1 MAQAVRFDTWIWFRR
16 VLIALG
22 AVALIVLV
30 SGIYLVFAYRPASRI
45 DASGIEHRSWLVDLA
60 QPVHSVGGYVLVL
73 LVFAAVGLA
82 FAYASQRNR
91 AVGVVAASGVG
102 LVCVAIG
109 FVITGRQLPWSSLVF
124 VASGLATSFS
134 GIIGFPAEVTHVLVG
149 NSQVSPARY
158 QTTAWIHIAGLP
170 VFAVFATWCMLGA
183 IQSRRSPRPAGG
195 LEANVVRSPAE
206 PTRPVGAA
214 EALFGTDDPETVR
227 LQIDIFLHRHLGTGV
242 QTIEF
247 TKLGDGV
254 VLGVLTHDG
263 RHVVVRVHP
272 RGTNVAFRRTV
283 QEVQLLL
290 AAHGFPAPRPLL
302 DPQPFGVGT
311 ATVESALVQL
321 PPADTRDRMTRRA
334 LADGLAAFVRLS
346 APLAIRAE
354 LAGRGPLRAPA
365 PGSVFAPPFASSTAD
380 ASMRA
385 IDYAATASGAEWI
398 EELGARARLL
408 LAAAPESIP
417 VVGHFEWRDENVPAA
432 GGRIA
437 AIYAWNSIGTATEA
451 VVVGSAAHQFTISA
465 APPGSPPPIRV
476 PTLTEVQEFMTDYEA
491 ARGTPFTTAERVTAR
506 TAYVFCTAYGAR
518 CEHALAALGH
528 PTSTAFREQLVAHG
542 AALLG

>member
-1 MAQAVRFDTWIWFRR
+1 M
-16 VLIALG
+16 
-22 AVALIVLV
+22 
-30 SGIYLVFAYRPASRI
+30 
-45 DASGIEHRSWLVDLA
+45 
-60 QPVHSVGGYVLVL
+60 
-73 LVFAAVGLA
+73 
-82 FAYASQRNR
+82 
-91 AVGVVAASGVG
+91 
-102 LVCVAIG
+102 
-109 FVITGRQLPWSSLVF
+109 F

-183 IQSRRSPRPAGG
+183 IQASRAPKSAAAPDAPP
-195 LEANVVRSPAE
+195 NVVRSPAE
-206 PTRPVGAA
+206 PARPVGAA

-227 LQIDIFLHRHLGTGV
+227 LQIDTFLLRHLGTGV
-242 QTIEF
+242 EAIEF

-254 VLGVLTHDG
+254 VLGVLTHDA

-272 RGTNVAFRRTV
+272 PGMNVPFRRAV

-290 AAHGFPAPRPLL
+290 AANGFPAPQPLL
-302 DPQPFGVGT
+302 DAQPFGVGM

-321 PPADTRDRMTRRA
+321 PPGDTRDRMIRRA
-334 LADGLAAFVRLS
+334 LADGLAAFIRLS
-346 APLAIRAE
+346 APLASRPE
-354 LAGRGPLRAPA
+354 FAGRGPLRPGA
-365 PGSVFAPPFASSTAD
+365 PGSVFPPPFSSSTTEP
-380 ASMRA
+380 SNGA
-385 IDYAATASGAEWI
+385 IDYPATAVGAEWI
-398 EELGARARLL
+398 EELGARARMLL
-408 LAAAPESIP
+408 LGAPNAPP

-437 AIYAWNSIGTATEA
+437 AVYAWNSIGTATEA

-465 APPGSPPPIRV
+465 VSPTSPTSGAGDRPALRV
-476 PTLTEVQEFMTDYEA
+476 PTLLEVQEFMTDYEA

-518 CEHALAALGH
+518 CEHALAATGH
-528 PTSTAFREQLVAHG
+528 PTSTAFREQLAAHG